1 MSPGG
6 TPPPAPTRPLVSLVV
21 PAYNAE
27 AYLRQAIDS
36 VLAQDYEPL
45 ELIVLDD
52 GSTDGTREILA
63 GYGERVR
70 WDSHPNMGQGA
81 TLNKGWAMS
90 SGELLGYLSADD
102 ILLPAAVST
111 AVHALQADP
120 GLVLVYPDFELLD
133 SSGRPVRRVQVLDYD
148 YRAMVLDWVCIPGP
162 GALFRRAAALT
173 AGPWD
178 PSLRLSPDYDF
189 WLRLGLLGRGRRL
202 PQVLAGF
209 RIHEDSQTF
218 RPVPSETSDEYT
230 RVTESYF
237 SRPGVPPELEAARR
251 QALSSAYL
259 YAARSHLRSR
269 RYRTGLA
276 RAARAVRLHVP
287 NARPQKTK
295 LLVHGLVHQTRHRKL
310 VAAR

>member
-1 MSPGG
+1 MDSGRTQP
-6 TPPPAPTRPLVSLVV
+6 PTRPLVSLVI
-21 PAYNAE
+21 PAYNAQ

-52 GSTDGTREILA
+52 GSTDDTRSILA
-63 GYGERVR
+63 SYGDRIR
-70 WDSHPNMGQGA
+70 WDSHPNVGQGA

-90 SGELLGYLSADD
+90 AGEMLGYLSADD
-102 ILLPAAVST
+102 VLFPAAVGT

-133 SSGRPVRRVQVLDYD
+133 NAGRLVRRVRARDFD
-148 YRAMVLDWVCIPGP
+148 YRAMVVDWVCIPGP
-162 GALFRRAAALT
+162 GALFRRDAALA

-189 WLRLGLLGRGRRL
+189 WLRLGLHGRGRRL
-202 PQVLAGF
+202 PRVLAGF
-209 RIHEDSQTF
+209 RIHEESQTF
-218 RPVPSETSDEYT
+218 RPVPSETSDEYP

-237 SRPGVPPELEAARR
+237 RRAGIPPTLLADRR

-269 RYRTGLA
+269 RYRTGLL
-276 RAARAVRLHVP
+276 RAVTAVRLYAP